1 MNVAK
6 CKGFN
11 VHPQS
16 SFTPVSFEMPEVIF
30 ENGKSQLIKLL
41 ISQSYTI
48 HVWNQFSADFDLDG
62 TDIPYL
68 KLAEIYCPKIFKRN
82 KLNSM

>member
-1 MNVAK
+1 MDDIK
-6 CKGFN
+6 CKGFH

-16 SFTPVSFEMPEVIF
+16 SFTPVSFEMPEIIF

-41 ISQSYTI
+41 VSHSYTI
-48 HVWNQFSADFDLDG
+48 HVWNQFSAEFDLDG

-68 KLAEIYCPKIFKRN
+68 KLAEKYCPKMYQID
-82 KLNSM
+82 KLNSK